1 MIVNQEIIQH
11 TVIVKGQL
19 NGIDNDTL
27 VRDALANKNNRTS
40 NDPANTLNED
50 SLMPMSEEFQEVITG
65 IRQDYELLAQTST

>member
-27 VRDALANKNNRTS
+27 VRDALANKKR
-40 NDPANTLNED
+40 PC
-50 SLMPMSEEFQEVITG
+50 
-65 IRQDYELLAQTST
+65 